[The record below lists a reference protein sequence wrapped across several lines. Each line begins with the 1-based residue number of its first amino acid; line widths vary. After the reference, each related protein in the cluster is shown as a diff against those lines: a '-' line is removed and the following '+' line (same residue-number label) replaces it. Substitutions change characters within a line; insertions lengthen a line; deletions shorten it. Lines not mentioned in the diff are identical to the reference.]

1 MLSHPTAPA
10 HVPTNG
16 STASENLPNGAKH
29 LIPAAKPWIERRQ
42 KRAGDEVWDPRAFA
56 LPQAAL
62 SFRHG
67 GRIGRPSVGG
77 MSATIGWHQ
86 GDNAMPSSQGR
97 IQTTHVGSLP
107 RPPELV
113 SVLLRRAKDEHVDS
127 AAFDTAVAAAV
138 TAVVARQKQAGID
151 IPSDGEMSK
160 ISYATYVTERLTGF
174 SGDSPRR
181 VPADLLEVPRY
192 MKRLADSGG
201 TPTLKRPCCTGAIH
215 VRTTEPLEAD
225 LAHFASAL
233 KASGYT
239 QSFMNAAAPG
249 VIALF
254 QPNRY
259 YPNDEAYLEAL
270 SQAMAAEYRR
280 IVEAGHYLQIDSP
293 DLGAGR
299 HTMYADLSEDEFIR
313 RLDGH
318 VAALNAALA
327 GIPQDRVRLHLC
339 WGNYEGP
346 HTHDIAMARILP
358 TVLRIRAGAISFEG
372 ANPRHAHEW
381 VVFRDIKLPEDRVI
395 IPGVVDSSTN
405 FVEHPDLVAERL
417 CRFADMVGRDRVI
430 AGTDCGF
437 ATVADWNV
445 VDPDIVW
452 MKLEA
457 MVEGARRASRL
468 LWKN

>member
-1 MLSHPTAPA
+1 MS
-10 HVPTNG
+10 
-16 STASENLPNGAKH
+16 STE
-29 LIPAAKPWIERRQ
+29 
-42 KRAGDEVWDPRAFA
+42 
-56 LPQAAL
+56 
-62 SFRHG
+62 
-67 GRIGRPSVGG
+67 GRIP
-77 MSATIGWHQ
+77 
-86 GDNAMPSSQGR
+86 
-97 IQTTHVGSLP
+97 TTHVGSLP

-113 SVLLRRAKDEHVDS
+113 DLLLRRAKEEPIDAATFDAAVS
-127 AAFDTAVAAAV
+127 AAVMT
-138 TAVVARQKQAGID
+138 VVARQKQAGVD

-160 ISYATYVTERLTGF
+160 ISYATYITERLTGF

-201 TPTLKRPCCTGAIH
+201 TPKLKRPCCTGAIH
-215 VRTTEPLEAD
+215 VRTTAPLEAD
-225 LAHFASAL
+225 LGRFGSAL
-233 KASGYT
+233 KASGYKR
-239 QSFMNAAAPG
+239 SFMNAAAPG

-259 YPNDEAYLEAL
+259 YPNDDAYLEAL
-270 SQAMAAEYRR
+270 SLSMAGEYRR
-280 IVEAGHYLQIDSP
+280 IVESGHDLQIDSP
-293 DLGAGR
+293 DLGVGR

-318 VAALNAALA
+318 VAALNAALT
-327 GIPQDRVRLHLC
+327 GIPLDRVRLHLC

-346 HTHDIAMARILP
+346 HTRDIPLSRILP
-358 TVLRIRAGAISFEG
+358 TVLRIRAGAISFEA

-381 VVFRDIKLPEDRVI
+381 AVFRDIRLPEDRKI
-395 IPGVVDSSTN
+395 IPGVIDSSTN

-417 CRFADMVGRDRVI
+417 CRFADVVGRDRII

-457 MVEGARRASRL
+457 MAEGAERASRL
-468 LWKN
+468 LWKH